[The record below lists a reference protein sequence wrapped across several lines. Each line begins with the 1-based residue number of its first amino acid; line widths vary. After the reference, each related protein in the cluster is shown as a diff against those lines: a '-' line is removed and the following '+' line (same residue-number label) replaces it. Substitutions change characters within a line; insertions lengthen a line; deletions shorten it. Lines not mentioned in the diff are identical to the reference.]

1 MANADVHGF
10 ALTMVL
16 SAVRLL
22 SPAIPVEVNTEP
34 KEVKQFSQYRGQ
46 ILARAEIQIQPN
58 VMKIV
63 ASGADCLRSN
73 PNANHFLCVNL
84 GELLK
89 SLYFHSLIC
98 KMVIR
103 TDRSSSGPH

>member
-10 ALTMVL
+10 ALTVVL
-16 SAVRLL
+16 SAVCLL

-73 PNANHFLCVNL
+73 PNANHFLCISFL
-84 GELLK
+84 RFFLFFLPFLSEEPGFHL
-89 SLYFHSLIC
+89 SLFPYN
-98 KMVIR
+98 
-103 TDRSSSGPH
+103 P